1 MKKLD
6 TFDGHLVLWCKGH
19 YSANDEVDIFDEL
32 KRIWAIRCGLDF
44 LKGGSGYLD
53 EYNIAN
59 RLYKILVACQPHKEK
74 YLHELIHKALT
85 SPIGYPEGL
94 SHIQKLIYFYR
105 SEIMNL
111 QIYDVNQET
120 GEKAILVGLPESQ
133 VEIFKRIT
141 NGDGK
146 YNDYELINSLDK
158 RDLRDCLVN

>member
-32 KRIWAIRCGLDF
+32 KRIWAIRCGLNFEHVDNY
-44 LKGGSGYLD
+44 SY
-53 EYNIAN
+53 EYIAN

-120 GEKAILVGLPESQ
+120 GEKAILVELPESQ

-141 NGDGK
+141 NGNGE
-146 YNDYELINSLDK
+146 YGDYELITSLDK
-158 RDLRDCLVN
+158 RDLNGCLVN